1 MLRIAVFGALAAW
14 VCSLSL
20 TGAARWWS
28 ILATVAAGDLAVAM
42 VAIGV
47 RQWRMAPRVRVANAA
62 LLAAAAVTITLAV
75 PTAAAVHHWSAGL
88 ALVTS
93 LAGAVAISGPTAARA
108 DAALREHGGTGPRR
122 RADAGAGRP

>member
-14 VCSLSL
+14 ACSLSL

-47 RQWRMAPRVRVANAA
+47 RQWRMAPRARVANAA

-75 PTAAAVHHWSAGL
+75 PTAAAVASLVGGARARRL
-88 ALVTS
+88 ARGGGCDQRPDR
-93 LAGAVAISGPTAARA
+93 GAA
-108 DAALREHGGTGPRR
+108 DAALREHGGPVRAAGPTLA
-122 RADAGAGRP
+122 RAAR